1 MSNNVFED
9 PKQGEPKF
17 SEAISGADSVS
28 LPEPQQT
35 GDPNLSQTEDNVTE
49 EPKDTAMEV
58 SSVETVMGLASET
71 PLSLQSDQSSAAVP
85 MEVDVSVPSSGFT
98 SAEQTPDSSQAASV
112 LSTNESEVLE
122 TSQPI
127 ENLEKLKAEIS
138 GQDFKEKDEMG
149 SSEDNKPSLLS
160 ADLVD
165 DRPSVEPCKSE
176 EGLKET
182 SIEVDQLAA
191 QETVLYL
198 EKPPSEDQEA
208 EKVKSP
214 ELDKSSVEEKTEEG
228 TKSSADVED
237 TKIGTEKNSAAN
249 ENLENDAK
257 PEKIDTGEDVD
268 MVEAPTVVSPTPS
281 SDPVTASPNTVA
293 VSTQGGTVVES
304 KRAPLTAEQQAKK
317 KELMDRCN
325 LALEYCL
332 RRFPQHHKSRYR
344 LAYVYYYSPE
354 HKVTQPSLCDVSL
367 G

>member
-149 SSEDNKPSLLS
+149 VPKIIN
-160 ADLVD
+160 
-165 DRPSVEPCKSE
+165 R
-176 EGLKET
+176 
-182 SIEVDQLAA
+182 
-191 QETVLYL
+191 LY
-198 EKPPSEDQEA
+198 
-208 EKVKSP
+208 
-214 ELDKSSVEEKTEEG
+214 
-228 TKSSADVED
+228 
-237 TKIGTEKNSAAN
+237 
-249 ENLENDAK
+249 
-257 PEKIDTGEDVD
+257 
-268 MVEAPTVVSPTPS
+268 
-281 SDPVTASPNTVA
+281 
-293 VSTQGGTVVES
+293 
-304 KRAPLTAEQQAKK
+304 
-317 KELMDRCN
+317 
-325 LALEYCL
+325 
-332 RRFPQHHKSRYR
+332 
-344 LAYVYYYSPE
+344 
-354 HKVTQPSLCDVSL
+354 
-367 G
+367 